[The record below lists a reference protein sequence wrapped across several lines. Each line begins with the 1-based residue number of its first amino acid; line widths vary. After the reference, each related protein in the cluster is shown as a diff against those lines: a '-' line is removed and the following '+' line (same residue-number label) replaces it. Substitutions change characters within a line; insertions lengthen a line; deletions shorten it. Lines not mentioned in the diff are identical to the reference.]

1 MIVMVCVTTIPSLAL
16 SPATFPESVNKS
28 QSVFHAQAV
37 NCSENYE
44 LYNEEIKLLK
54 STFEQVLDFLQG
66 TVSTLFWT

>member
-1 MIVMVCVTTIPSLAL
+1 MVAMLCVTTIPFLAL
-16 SPATFPESVNKS
+16 KPGTFPETVNRS
-28 QSVFHAQAV
+28 QSVFHEQAV

-66 TVSTLFWT
+66 TVSILL